1 VRYERAWAGECRRL
15 LDRYTADFV
24 KAHELI
30 SAAEQ
35 QARQRAHL
43 AQALVSLAADPGPR
57 PSSCAERPARER
69 LSAYRGGMTTD
80 AASSPYPD
88 RPVVL
93 TADEL
98 AAIADSLPPG
108 MTLLGGFH
116 SHGAGSGATDDPG
129 QQTTVITVDDDFN
142 IHKVVIKEI
151 DPHHFEI
158 ISDVIILDLPSP

>member
-1 VRYERAWAGECRRL
+1 
-15 LDRYTADFV
+15 
-24 KAHELI
+24 
-30 SAAEQ
+30 
-35 QARQRAHL
+35 
-43 AQALVSLAADPGPR
+43 
-57 PSSCAERPARER
+57 
-69 LSAYRGGMTTD
+69 MTTD
-80 AASSPYPD
+80 AVSSPYPD